1 MASIN
6 RNGDTLTLCI
16 DRFYFRCSCLTI
28 GHSHQFSYI
37 RLFFMANIYNNFGKN
52 IRILRT
58 SIDRYATQKSFRR
71 LIAKIDRENEIICYI
86 Y

>member
-1 MASIN
+1 
-6 RNGDTLTLCI
+6 
-16 DRFYFRCSCLTI
+16 
-28 GHSHQFSYI
+28 
-37 RLFFMANIYNNFGKN
+37 MANIYNNFGKN

-86 Y
+86 YWIFCFSMTIVLFTEWIRDVNINSRLTLSKQILTRIH